1 MAWKIRQDTAGH
13 ILNPAGRAWNLKS
26 FDAIKPNYGFGWTY
40 QRSPCSS
47 QKSRNLGIETS
58 TEASGRRKVT
68 AMAAATPLSHG
79 GLQTQVICVATNG
92 FSCDAAI
99 PSVSNPLHPGISQAA
114 ALLAAGQVVAI
125 PTETVYGLAANA
137 LSAAAVRRVYAAKN
151 RPADNPLIV
160 HVSSL
165 EMLASLYPPGWVL
178 PSAYEAVVSDL
189 WPGPLTILLP
199 RSNLVP
205 DVVTCGQST
214 MAVRMP
220 AHPVALALIA
230 TCGFPLAAPSAN
242 SSGRPSPTL
251 ARHVLDDLGG
261 RVSLILDGGPCTC
274 GVESTVLDG
283 LRNPP
288 AILRPGGITRE
299 QLAGYPGLAELLLY
313 HRDFVDP
320 QLEAAPST
328 PGMKYRHY
336 SPSAPVI
343 LLDPG
348 DAPLASVSD
357 EELMARLQRGVEGLL
372 AEFSEHGLQATV
384 TNDNNG
390 VLRLEELQLGKGRGS
405 NRDSNPWNEGPKLVG
420 LLRTSLLGLP
430 PGPLQGATMTP
441 PSLPPP
447 GQSNCTSGGFPIVLP
462 PCKQQPAMPSQSTPT
477 ARVVIETDFVT
488 GSAPGGGVGE
498 PNLLN
503 QDALDMEEHRN
514 PMTVIE
520 PHTRYEY
527 VLGHVSRPAEVASE
541 LFAALRHMDEVGVAV
556 IVVEG
561 VRDAGTGVAVMN
573 RLRKA
578 ASRIMAV

>member
-1 MAWKIRQDTAGH
+1 MAWKLHHDTVGN
-13 ILNPAGRAWNLKS
+13 ILSPVGRAWSLKS
-26 FDAIKPNYGFGWTY
+26 FDTRKPTCGFGWNH
-40 QRSPCSS
+40 QRSAYFCR
-47 QKSRNLGIETS
+47 KSRNLGIVTLKES
-58 TEASGRRKVT
+58 IGRRN
-68 AMAAATPLSHG
+68 AISMAAATPLLQG
-79 GLQTQVICVATNG
+79 CLQTQVICVAPNG
-92 FSCDAAI
+92 FTCDVTI
-99 PSVSNPLHPGISQAA
+99 SSDSNPPHPGISQAA
-114 ALLAAGQVVAI
+114 TLLAADQVVAI

-137 LSAAAVRRVYAAKN
+137 LSAAAVSKVYAVKN

-165 EMLASLYPPGWVL
+165 EMLESLYPPGWVL
-178 PSAYEAVVSDL
+178 PSVYEAVVRDL

-199 RSNLVP
+199 RSSLVP
-205 DVVTCGQST
+205 DVVTCGQPT

-220 AHPVALALIA
+220 AHPVALALIS

-261 RVSLILDGGPCTC
+261 RVSIILDGGPCTC

-299 QLAGYPGLAELLLY
+299 QLAGYPGLEELLLY
-313 HRDFVDP
+313 RRDFVDP

-336 SPSAPVI
+336 SPSAPVV

-357 EELMARLQRGVEGLL
+357 EELMARLRRGAEGLL
-372 AEFSEHGLQATV
+372 AEFREHGFQADV
-384 TNDNNG
+384 INVNNG
-390 VLRLEELQLGKGRGS
+390 ASRLGESQTGERRGS
-405 NRDSNPWNEGPKLVG
+405 NRGSNPCSTGPMLVG
-420 LLRTSLLGLP
+420 LLRTSLLGLR
-430 PGPLQGATMTP
+430 PGPLQNPITTP
-441 PSLPPP
+441 SSLLSL
-447 GQSNCTSGGFPIVLP
+447 GQSSCASGGFPQAV
-462 PCKQQPAMPSQSTPT
+462 PSQSTSD
-477 ARVVIETDFVT
+477 ARLAVETGFWTESVQGGEVDE
-488 GSAPGGGVGE
+488 SKRLNPG
-498 PNLLN
+498 
-503 QDALDMEEHRN
+503 ALDTEEHLDS
-514 PMTVIE
+514 MEVIE
-520 PHTRYEY
+520 PQARYEY

-541 LFAALRHMDEVGVAV
+541 LFAALRHMDEVGVVV

-578 ASRIMAV
+578 ASRVVAV